1 MSGQG
6 DSLMAANTAPKIQPA
21 GTTAERF
28 LQHVELTHAAMEK
41 AAAFQAAVD
50 NEKAVV
56 QSKIAAACDA
66 LITNERARPEE
77 RDKLAAALADHATL
91 LDLVQSIAAHR
102 TPAEAGRLGQGQAT
116 PGTKTAGQNSDRPF
130 AAAKMRKAAGARLFQ
145 QLGLAVP
152 ADE

>member
-1 MSGQG
+1 
-6 DSLMAANTAPKIQPA
+6 MAENTAPKIQPA

-56 QSKIAAACDA
+56 RSKIAAACDA
-66 LITNERARPEE
+66 LIANERARPEE
-77 RDKLAAALADHATL
+77 REKLAEALADHATL
-91 LDLVQSIAAHR
+91 LDLVQNLAAHR
-102 TPAEAGRLGQGQAT
+102 TPAEAGRLGQGAAL
-116 PGTKTAGQNSDRPF
+116 GTKTAGSNADRPF